1 MKRRCSWIGVIGVCL
16 MADLFAQTP
25 NYAARDYL
33 RPDSVA
39 TYYLNHSLADLR
51 VLSLKLTTPFTS
63 EYDKYR
69 AIFHWVCSNIRSDYQ
84 LYVKVKQMRKRYQ
97 SDPVALAVWN
107 QKFSHEL
114 YEQLRKKRSTVCTGY
129 AYLIRTLAKHAGIRC
144 EMVDGYARNS
154 QSNLGGPGIAN
165 HTWNAVRLDSTW
177 YLSDATWASGQVYG
191 PEGFYI
197 PHFEE
202 LYFLVTPDSFARSH
216 YPLDTAQLFHS
227 NKQSLMDFLHA
238 PLVYAANYEYGLE
251 PVSHPLFFLMVEK
264 GEAVQF
270 VTKKVSYKPIQQLT
284 LKGNDDEVAFSEAG
298 CEKAVVNY
306 QCTYTFNVRGL
317 SVVHVVADGH
327 PVFSY
332 RVKVK

>member
-1 MKRRCSWIGVIGVCL
+1 MKSWCSWIGVIGVCL
-16 MADLFAQTP
+16 VADLFAQTP
-25 NYAARDYL
+25 DFADRDYH

-39 TYYLNHSLADLR
+39 AHYLNHSLADARTLA
-51 VLSLKLTTPFTS
+51 LKLTTPFS
-63 EYDKYR
+63 GEHEKYR
-69 AIFHWVCSNIRSDYQ
+69 AIFRWVCANIRSDYQ

-107 QKFSHEL
+107 QKFNREL

-129 AYLIRTLAKHAGIRC
+129 AYLIRTLAQHAGIRC
-144 EMVDGYARNS
+144 EMVDGYSRNS

-191 PEGFYI
+191 PDGFYI

-202 LYFLVTPDSFARSH
+202 SYFLVAPGSFARSH
-216 YPLDTAQLFHS
+216 YPLDTSQLFLS
-227 NKQSLMDFLHA
+227 SKQSLSDFLHA
-238 PLVYAANYEYGLE
+238 PLVYAANYGYRLE
-251 PVSHPLFFLMVEK
+251 PVSHPLFFMMIEK
-264 GEAVQF
+264 GEAVRF
-270 VTKKVSYKPIQQLT
+270 VIQKVSDKPIQQLA
-284 LKGNDDEVAFSEAG
+284 LQANDDEVVFTEAG
-298 CEKAVVNY
+298 CENAIMNY
-306 QCTYTFNVRGL
+306 QCTYKFNERGMA
-317 SVVHVVADGH
+317 VVHVVADGH